1 MRTIVAGRIVGSE
14 SEYIEAAMGFGIDF
28 DALRAASP
36 ELRSDF
42 LEFLVD
48 TSDPDSEIDR
58 ENIVYLRRALG
69 VRRPPANV
77 VPLLPRRGTAALST
91 VKGGRAA

>member
-14 SEYIEAAMGFGIDF
+14 SEYIEAAMGFGIDA
-28 DALRAASP
+28 ALRAAFP

-58 ENIVYLRRALG
+58 ENIKHLRRVLG
-69 VRRPPANV
+69 VRPPANV
-77 VPLLPRRGTAALST
+77 VPLPRRGTAALST

>member
-28 DALRAASP
+28 AALRAASP

-58 ENIVYLRRALG
+58 ENIKHLHLVLG
-69 VRRPPANV
+69 VRPPANV
-77 VPLLPRRGTAALST
+77 VPLPRRGTAALSAA
-91 VKGGRAA
+91 KGGRAA

>member
-28 DALRAASP
+28 AALRAASP

-42 LEFLVD
+42 VDFLVD

-58 ENIVYLRRALG
+58 ENIAHLRRELG
-69 VRRPPANV
+69 VRPPANV
-77 VPLLPRRGTAALST
+77 VPLPRRGIAALSPA
-91 VKGGRAA
+91 KGGRAA

>member
-1 MRTIVAGRIVGSE
+1 MGSE
-14 SEYIEAAMGFGIDF
+14 SEYVEAAMGFGIDF
-28 DALRAASP
+28 AALRAASP

-48 TSDPDSEIDR
+48 TSDPDNDIDR
-58 ENIVYLRRALG
+58 ENIKHLRRALG
-69 VRRPPANV
+69 VRPPANV
-77 VPLLPRRGTAALST
+77 VPLPRPGTAALGA